1 MKAFSIH
8 RPIDSRTQEEHDR
21 THERFRVPVVENFV
35 GEYGHG
41 DVVYRCAG
49 ESTGCPSHEERCTN
63 SLEVRV
69 REAVRR
75 NGSAGVLNHSDALA
89 RPHFQHSENW
99 LS

>member
-1 MKAFSIH
+1 MNAFG
-8 RPIDSRTQEEHDR
+8 
-21 THERFRVPVVENFV
+21 VPVVENFV

-41 DVVYRCAG
+41 DVVYRYAG